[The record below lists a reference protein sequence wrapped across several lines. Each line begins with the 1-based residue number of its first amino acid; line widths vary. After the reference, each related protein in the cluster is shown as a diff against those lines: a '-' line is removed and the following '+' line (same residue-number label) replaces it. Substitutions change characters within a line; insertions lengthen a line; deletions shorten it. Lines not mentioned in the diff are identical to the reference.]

1 MQTDNASAVV
11 TVTQEDREA
20 AKRIAQAALGYLNH
34 ALKHLISFNTLT
46 EAIEPEVARHR
57 LASQS
62 ESTARVEAL
71 EKALRWALAEIDGQ
85 NLYTG
90 GVDFTPDEQR
100 DNAFDRA
107 EAALH
112 VEGAGS

>member
-11 TVTQEDREA
+11 TQEDREA
-20 AKRIAQAALGYLNH
+20 AADEVLARGLPRTLADAIKRGERDDHHTVQA
-34 ALKHLISFNTLT
+34 F
-46 EAIEPEVARHR
+46 ARHR

-62 ESTARVEAL
+62 ESTARIEAL
-71 EKALRWALAEIDGQ
+71 EKALQWALAEIDGQ

-100 DNAFDRA
+100 NNAFDRA
-107 EAALH
+107 AAALH